1 MRHQLLPLL
10 LALTLGAPV
19 LAAQRPVDLRWAL
32 DPDGA
37 VKVFNYVGRVRIV
50 GWDRDSVVVTGTTA
64 NHLRM
69 FGGGSRA
76 GIKLG
81 AEGDQRT
88 AADSAVLLV
97 RVPVGANVWVRGAA
111 TDIEVEGLIGTVDV
125 GTVSGDVNLRGSP
138 RSAMVETMDGTL
150 TVRGAPT
157 VLRAKTA
164 SGRLEFTGAAR
175 EAVLG
180 TVSGAVRVRAGPLGR
195 TRIETVAGPVDFDA
209 TLETDAQLTIETHS
223 GNILAYVP
231 KGSLDKVL
239 ARSFRG
245 TISVREQ

>member
-1 MRHQLLPLL
+1 MRYAILRLLFA
-10 LALTLGAPV
+10 LALGAPA
-19 LAAQRPVDLRWAL
+19 LAAQRAVDLRWAL
-32 DPDGA
+32 DADGA
-37 VKVFNYVGRVRIV
+37 VKVFNYVGRVRVV

-64 NHLRM
+64 SHLRM

-81 AEGDQRT
+81 TEGDQRT
-88 AADSAVLLV
+88 AADSAILVV

-125 GTVSGDVNLRGSP
+125 GTVSGRVSLRGSP

-150 TVRGAPT
+150 QVRGAPT

-180 TVSGAVRVRAGPLGR
+180 TVSGTVFVRGGPLGR
-195 TRIETVAGPVDFDA
+195 TRIETVAGAVDLDA

-223 GNILAYVP
+223 GDIVAYVP
-231 KGSLDKVL
+231 KGSLSKVI

-245 TISVREQ
+245 AISVREK